1 MRGFER
7 GRSKMRDEENNGNAL
22 YAYRKLSRK
31 NYN

>member
-7 GRSKMRDEENNGNAL
+7 GRSKMRDEENNRNAL